1 MLSPSLKRSLQ
12 GERVMDGTC
21 RLPVYS
27 KDSRQTVGV
36 LSRDI
41 GCHVSSSGSSD
52 SCEVNLL
59 EGEAQQERRAPSQEA
74 RSRKMHEN

>member
-12 GERVMDGTC
+12 GEAVMDGMC
-21 RLPVYS
+21 LPVYS
-27 KDSRQTVGV
+27 KDSRQAVGV

-59 EGEAQQERRAPSQEA
+59 EGEAQQERRAPNQEA